1 MFQEKKVLFYCGL
14 FEHARVRG
22 GQLARAGEKKVLFY
36 CGLFE
41 HARVRG
47 GQLVRAA
54 RA

>member
-1 MFQEKKVLFYCGL
+1 MLLEKTYVVGKKHMFQEKK
-14 FEHARVRG
+14 
-22 GQLARAGEKKVLFY
+22 KVLFL

-54 RA
+54 QP

>member
-1 MFQEKKVLFYCGL
+1 MFSKTYVFEKTYVVGKNICCRKKTYVS
-14 FEHARVRG
+14 
-22 GQLARAGEKKVLFY
+22 GEKKVLFL

-54 RA
+54 QP